1 MRFLIL
7 FCLCISISAFDFD
20 IDNVSPSNDVEIPE
34 VFEEKTTTTTTT
46 KTTATTAT
54 QAPQEPLGREVPSFA
69 KETKSGPIELN
80 NTTTTT
86 VTTTA
91 TATTSTPKMVEVVE
105 EEAQREDT
113 FEEQQLG
120 DSTSKL
126 TLSKKGEVKL
136 EVIVTQSMYR
146 LIDEAMR
153 DRLITFEARIASLL
167 HERENIKKEIDDF
180 TPKTDDD
187 FFSESFKVKD
197 RYIKFNFIYI
207 LCIFKFKIH
216 FVDFMF
222 KYILSFCDKI

>member
-20 IDNVSPSNDVEIPE
+20 IDNVSPSNDVEISE

-46 KTTATTAT
+46 KTTAT

-197 RYIKFNFIYI
+197 RYIKFKLRYI

-216 FVDFMF
+216 FVYFKF